1 MGRGDC
7 HCRICKMKS
16 EKIIALVDC
25 NSFYCSCERL
35 FRPDLISRP
44 VGVLSNN
51 DGCFVSRTNELKK
64 LGVPMGAPYFQY
76 KDLCEKHQV
85 AVFSANFSLYTN
97 ISDRVMN
104 TLFDFTP
111 ILEVYSVDEAFLD
124 LTGMD
129 EKTIL
134 EYCREIKIT
143 VERNT
148 GIPVGI
154 GIGRTKVL
162 AKLANKMAKKDPKY
176 HGVYSALLDHD
187 REHLLKSI
195 DIEDVWGIGRQ
206 NSIKFKSM
214 NIKKAIDLKN
224 FKNTHLIQKV
234 FTITGR
240 MIQDELNE
248 IQCFPI
254 NEEAAKKKE
263 ILSSRTFGIP
273 VFDYHML
280 AESVACYTSLAAE
293 KLRKQKSVC
302 GEISVYVRTNPYK
315 EVPQYGCSRH
325 LTLTSPTCDT
335 RKLINAALT
344 ILKEIYRPGFEYKK
358 AGIHLSKLSDQAE
371 YQVSL
376 FGAYDTEKDLALMY
390 TMDKIN
396 EREGQEM
403 LKSAA
408 CGVNKAAWYMKQVL
422 KSPRYVTGF
431 NELLKIK
438 T

>member
-1 MGRGDC
+1 
-7 HCRICKMKS
+7 MKS

-35 FRPDLISRP
+35 FRPDLMSRP

-76 KDLCEKHQV
+76 KDLCEKNQV

-134 EYCREIKIT
+134 DYCKEIKNT

-214 NIKKAIDLKN
+214 NIKKAIDLRN
-224 FKNTHLIQKV
+224 FKNTHLIQKI
-234 FTITGR
+234 FTI
-240 MIQDELNE
+240 M
-248 IQCFPI
+248 
-254 NEEAAKKKE
+254 
-263 ILSSRTFGIP
+263 S
-273 VFDYHML
+273 
-280 AESVACYTSLAAE
+280 
-293 KLRKQKSVC
+293 
-302 GEISVYVRTNPYK
+302 
-315 EVPQYGCSRH
+315 
-325 LTLTSPTCDT
+325 
-335 RKLINAALT
+335 
-344 ILKEIYRPGFEYKK
+344 
-358 AGIHLSKLSDQAE
+358 
-371 YQVSL
+371 
-376 FGAYDTEKDLALMY
+376 
-390 TMDKIN
+390 
-396 EREGQEM
+396 
-403 LKSAA
+403 
-408 CGVNKAAWYMKQVL
+408 
-422 KSPRYVTGF
+422 
-431 NELLKIK
+431 
-438 T
+438 